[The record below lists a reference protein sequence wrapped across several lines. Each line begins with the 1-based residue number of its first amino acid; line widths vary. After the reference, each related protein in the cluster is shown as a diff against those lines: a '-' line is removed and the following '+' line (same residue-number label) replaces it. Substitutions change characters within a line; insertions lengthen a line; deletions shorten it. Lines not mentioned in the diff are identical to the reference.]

1 MVHLRLAQRI
11 CHRTRQS
18 RSGWYARMIRSWN
31 PHTKI
36 DPSGTNRAQYARE
49 GSSSITVGLRL
60 GRKREPR
67 RTRSDATTFPPP
79 RRRPRS
85 RARRISP
92 TGASGDADEGAGT
105 ARRRSSG
112 TGTAPL
118 RRRKSATISLSRM
131 GFGARRVE
139 TRTGGAGRVRGC
151 RLSGRAREGRARP
164 WSGGAPE
171 PPRRGGR
178 RRGAGTQG
186 VVQHH
191 RHRRRRR
198 CARIG
203 RGARRAR
210 SEPASAA
217 VASSP
222 SFPSGATRPSTVS
235 SSTAS
240 SSPPRRRRTRRPA
253 IVRTK

>member
-1 MVHLRLAQRI
+1 
-11 CHRTRQS
+11 
-18 RSGWYARMIRSWN
+18 MIRSWN

-60 GRKREPR
+60 GMKREPR

-92 TGASGDADEGAGT
+92 TGASEDADEGAGT

-112 TGTAPL
+112 TGAAPL
-118 RRRKSATISLSRM
+118 RRKSATISLSRM
-131 GFGARRVE
+131 GVGGATRRNSYRGSGEGSWVSRE
-139 TRTGGAGRVRGC
+139 RSCTRRTGSPVVGW
-151 RLSGRAREGRARP
+151 RARTAT
-164 WSGGAPE
+164 
-171 PPRRGGR
+171 PRRTSGAEPEH
-178 RRGAGTQG
+178 RGLYSIIDID
-186 VVQHH
+186 VVAV
-191 RHRRRRR
+191 
-198 CARIG
+198 ARG
-203 RGARRAR
+203 SDEEPDAR
-210 SEPASAA
+210 SEPAPASAA
-217 VASSP
+217 VSSP

-240 SSPPRRRRTRRPA
+240 SSPPRRAEDGRRSCALGDRGCA
-253 IVRTK
+253 